1 MDTQDTIS
9 FLAVGLAALS
19 MFLIGGVWYS
29 ALFPKAWQRAA
40 GVSDEALRSGAA
52 RVFIGSFVLAVVI
65 AGSLAAFIGS
75 ESVVF
80 GTVVG
85 AVAGLTFFAAPLGIV
100 YLFERRSLALFA
112 INGGYG
118 VVSFTAMGLII
129 GALQ

>member
-1 MDTQDTIS
+1 MDTQDTVN

-19 MFLIGGVWYS
+19 MFLIGGAWYS
-29 ALFPKAWQRAA
+29 VLFPGAWQRAA
-40 GVSDEALRSGAA
+40 GLSSEALQSGAA
-52 RVFIGSFVLAVVI
+52 RVFVGSLVLALVI

-75 ESVVF
+75 QSVAF

-85 AVAGLTFFAAPLGIV
+85 AVAGLTFFAAPLWIV
-100 YLFERRSLALFA
+100 YLFERRSLALAA

-118 VVSFTAMGLII
+118 VVSFTVMGLIV